1 MKRIFAVLAA
11 GFLAACGRTDQVA
24 GGGSDQ
30 PNKIGAG
37 RILTASGIPAGG
49 VRVQSWAGVYDP
61 QYSNRIAKVLD
72 SGVSDSS
79 GNWKLHVPD
88 TGSWFVVGHTDGYI
102 AVSRKG
108 DSEARLQAAAYY
120 HGTIQAGTGLTLDAV
135 WLGGSSGPL
144 ALDANGNFSVYTE
157 PGPQRIWARLRWA
170 TGIDTVLV
178 KDRYLTQGD
187 NSDSSLVADTGN
199 VLLASSESSPLCS
212 ALRGVDFPSDD
223 SDAAEWYTST
233 DQYLSGTSQ
242 VQPLGFPSMDSALVN
257 DVGGRYFSWQI
268 QLGSPISLKNGDV
281 WQPFAGIG
289 LQLSRRDLDWSG
301 VRYLMLVVR
310 GATQG
315 PQKINIQLN
324 TSVASRLEPGSQ
336 FQYTVNLPTT
346 WTTVLI
352 PLDSMKPPAGSQADS
367 SHLTWKDVR
376 GGVRDLI
383 FYANNQVVRL
393 ELREV
398 RAIGNNVSRW

>member
-1 MKRIFAVLAA
+1 
-11 GFLAACGRTDQVA
+11 
-24 GGGSDQ
+24 
-30 PNKIGAG
+30 
-37 RILTASGIPAGG
+37 
-49 VRVQSWAGVYDP
+49 
-61 QYSNRIAKVLD
+61 
-72 SGVSDSS
+72 
-79 GNWKLHVPD
+79 
-88 TGSWFVVGHTDGYI
+88 
-102 AVSRKG
+102 
-108 DSEARLQAAAYY
+108 
-120 HGTIQAGTGLTLDAV
+120 
-135 WLGGSSGPL
+135 
-144 ALDANGNFSVYTE
+144 
-157 PGPQRIWARLRWA
+157 
-170 TGIDTVLV
+170 
-178 KDRYLTQGD
+178 
-187 NSDSSLVADTGN
+187 
-199 VLLASSESSPLCS
+199 
-212 ALRGVDFPSDD
+212 VDFPSDD